1 MSKPSPPTFTIL
13 YFAAASSY
21 TGRESE
27 QLPAPLQLSQ
37 LFATLEARY
46 DGISAKVLKG
56 CAITINLEY
65 VDVPAEHN
73 DDDILIKAG
82 DEVGIIP
89 PVSSG

>member
-1 MSKPSPPTFTIL
+1 MAEPPSPTFTIL

-21 TGRESE
+21 TGLESE
-27 QLPAPLQLSQ
+27 QLAAPLQLSK
-37 LFATLEARY
+37 LFEKLEARY
-46 DGISAKVLKG
+46 DGIFNKVLKA

-65 VDVPAEHN
+65 VDIPADHDHEV
-73 DDDILIKAG
+73 LINAG

>member
-1 MSKPSPPTFTIL
+1 MPEPPALTFTIL

-27 QLPAPLQLSQ
+27 QLPAPLKLSQ

-65 VDVPAEHN
+65 VDIPGESEDEIV
-73 DDDILIKAG
+73 IKAS